1 MRHKLLRLMLPLA
14 ALVATGAIARA
25 DTGRGPEP
33 SVTCPA
39 VAPMPLRLPR
49 LRAAIEAGKP
59 VVIAAIGSSS
69 TFGAMAHDI
78 GDSYPAELQHLLS
91 AALPDAEI
99 SVINRGIN
107 GEDAGEEDARMR
119 RDALALSPQIVIW
132 QVGANSAI
140 RHESVKRFTSLVR
153 RGVDELTAAGVDV
166 ILMDNQRSRMVLA
179 APSDDR
185 INAALARIARES
197 GVSLFSRDRLMRLW
211 AGDDAAPT
219 AFLASDGLHMND
231 RGYACLARA
240 LADSILH
247 AVSPGTAEARR

>member
-1 MRHKLLRLMLPLA
+1 MRHTLLRLTLASAALLA
-14 ALVATGAIARA
+14 AGSIARA
-25 DTGRGPEP
+25 DTGRAREP
-33 SVTCPA
+33 AVTCPA
-39 VAPMPLRLPR
+39 VAPTTLRLPR
-49 LRAAIEAGKP
+49 LREAIAAGRP

-78 GDSYPAELQHLLS
+78 GDSYPAELQQLLS

-119 RDALALSPQIVIW
+119 RDALALGPQLVIW

-140 RHESVKRFTSLVR
+140 RHESVKRFARLVR
-153 RGVDELTAAGVDV
+153 RGVDALTHAGVDV

-179 APSDDR
+179 APSNDR

-197 GVSLFSRDRLMRLW
+197 GVNLFSRDRLMREW
-211 AGDDAAPT
+211 AGGDAAPA
-219 AFLASDGLHMND
+219 AFLAKDGLHMND
-231 RGYACLARA
+231 RGYACLART
-240 LADSILH
+240 LAGAILK
-247 AVSPGTAEARR
+247 AVAPPATQAGR